1 MTQTTLSLTELEAAI
16 NYWRGRTP
24 SAGEEMRLCK
34 EAAALAQPYALMI
47 VQGRQQ
53 LLLDDLPESARAA
66 FLAFA
71 AQRAA

>member
-24 SAGEEMRLCK
+24 SAGEEMGLCK